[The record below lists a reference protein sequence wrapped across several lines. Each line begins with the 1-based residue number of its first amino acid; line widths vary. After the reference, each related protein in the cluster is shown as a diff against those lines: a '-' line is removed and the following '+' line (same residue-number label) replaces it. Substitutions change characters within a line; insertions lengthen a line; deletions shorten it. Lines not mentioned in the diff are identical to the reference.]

1 MFTFCKIFAILTA
14 VLTNAP
20 IVKWISRK
28 STELLFQVRALM
40 GAPKKLSTFAEFF
53 IAKKNAK
60 PIVLHFL
67 LGL

>member
-14 VLTNAP
+14 VLINAP

-53 IAKKNAK
+53 ISKKMQNHT
-60 PIVLHFL
+60 VLHFL
-67 LGL
+67 FDL